1 MICRRR
7 RKTAYH
13 CLGSWTADQR
23 RVAQRLQ
30 LRKME
35 TALEHGVAE
44 IARAGTA
51 KQPAQ
56 AIRHSVFSRLLNSGN
71 AVSGSADSSNAADG
85 IAPYDNASLTT
96 AKVEP
101 SRLSQFRIE

>member
-1 MICRRR
+1 M
-7 RKTAYH
+7 
-13 CLGSWTADQR
+13 
-23 RVAQRLQ
+23 
-30 LRKME
+30 
-35 TALEHGVAE
+35 AE

-51 KQPAQ
+51 KPAEQPAQ

-101 SRLSQFRIE
+101 LRLSLFRIK